1 MSKVTAA
8 LENAVTEVLAN
19 RPAQGVRPTARQRA
33 AVDHAFAH
41 ILKLIAPRIRHFIR
55 QYGLIVHWEDAEQC
69 CAIGV
74 HRAIESYDP
83 EKAQFTTFVN
93 WQIRGELQSL
103 RFRVMTD
110 QRPSAKKVE
119 ATTVSLTGL
128 AGGGSE
134 GDESRFESLLVDEA
148 ALERTETG
156 AADYLAKAATRAL
169 IDAFISAGRNNAID
183 QLRRQVPKRA
193 LARAQVAGPR
203 LKSALTGLDP
213 QAIDRINA
221 KFADDRAILE
231 LHVFGDSEDL
241 PLTGNLTR
249 EHIRQMGK
257 RAAKLMAEL
266 AIAQPRFRVMAESL
280 VGIGKAAPIA
290 TQSGPRAPRGD
301 RVIALGRASAPPN
314 PIARTLAA

>member
-1 MSKVTAA
+1 MSKITAA
-8 LENAVTEVLAN
+8 LEVSVAAVIAN
-19 RPAQGVRPTARQRA
+19 RPAEGVRATARQRA
-33 AVDHAFAH
+33 ATDHAFVH

-55 QYGLIVHWEDAEQC
+55 QYGLIGHWEDAEQC

-83 EKAQFTTFVN
+83 GKAQFTTFVN

-128 AGGGSE
+128 AGGAGD
-134 GDESRFESLLVDEA
+134 GDESKFESLLVDEA

-156 AADYLAKAATRAL
+156 AADYLARAATRAL
-169 IDAFISAGRNNAID
+169 IDAFISAGRNSAIE

-203 LKSALTGLDP
+203 LKSAFTGLDP
-213 QAIDRINA
+213 QAIDRINS
-221 KFADDRAILE
+221 KFAADRAVLE
-231 LHVFGDSEDL
+231 LHVFGDSDDL
-241 PLTGNLTR
+241 PLTGELTR
-249 EHIRQMGK
+249 EQIRQIGK

-266 AIAQPRFRVMAESL
+266 AIAQPRFRVMADCL
-280 VGIGKAAPIA
+280 VATQKIASFGLPPGPRNSRAERVAAP
-290 TQSGPRAPRGD
+290 PRTP
-301 RVIALGRASAPPN
+301 
-314 PIARTLAA
+314 AREVAMTRILAA